1 MIKLVIADD
10 EYFIRA
16 RLEKI
21 ISDNRTNIDI
31 VSLCEDGEDVIKC
44 LSLTKVDLLLM
55 DIKMISITGLEV
67 AGYIFE
73 NKLNTKIILLSGYND
88 FNFAVEAMRYGVFD
102 YLTKPISEEALL
114 ESIDKCIDVIESS
127 KNIPKDQS
135 IAKLSGLF
143 KKENVILQAK
153 DISNIRPAVIKYM
166 SNSDKESYSNFIKE
180 NTKDILENYNATT
193 LYKLIREILN
203 SLDIKYH
210 ILQSLTLVQYMQE
223 NIFEKD
229 ISCIEKLENILV
241 EIGVECMALNTIL
254 TKEQLIG
261 KQILED
267 IERNFSNYDYTVA
280 EIAKNI
286 GKNPSYINTVF
297 KKVYGSTIKQ
307 TLSDYRLEKAK
318 KLLRNSNMKIVD
330 IATEC
335 GYLDIFYFSKR
346 YKAKFG
352 YPPNHNKKP
361 PCKNIPF
368 TGGFS
373 FF

>member
-55 DIKMISITGLEV
+55 DIKMISVTGLEV

-114 ESIDKCIDVIESS
+114 ESLDKCIDIIESS
-127 KNIPKDQS
+127 KNMPKDQS
-135 IAKLSGLF
+135 IAKLSVLF

-153 DISNIRPAVIKYM
+153 DISTIRPSVIKYM
-166 SNSDKESYSNFIKE
+166 SNSDKESYVSFISA
-180 NTKDILENYNATT
+180 NTKDILDNYNATT
-193 LYKLIREILN
+193 LYKFIREILN

-210 ILQSLTLVQYMQE
+210 ILQSLTLVQFMQE

-229 ISCIEKLENILV
+229 ISCIEKLEDILI
-241 EIGVECMALNTIL
+241 EIGVDCMGLNTIL

-280 EIAKNI
+280 EIANNI

-307 TLSDYRLEKAK
+307 ALSDYRLEKAK

-335 GYLDIFYFSKR
+335 GYSDIFYFSKR

-352 YPPNHNKKP
+352 YPPSEENLKL
-361 PCKNIPF
+361 
-368 TGGFS
+368 
-373 FF
+373 

>member
-21 ISDNRTNIDI
+21 ISDNRPNIDI

-55 DIKMISITGLEV
+55 DIKMISVTGLEV

-114 ESIDKCIDVIESS
+114 ESLDKCIDVIESS
-127 KNIPKDQS
+127 KNMPKDKS
-135 IAKLSGLF
+135 IALLSGLF
-143 KKENVILQAK
+143 NKENLIIQAK

-166 SNSDKESYSNFIKE
+166 SNSDKESYANFIKE

-203 SLDIKYH
+203 SLDIK
-210 ILQSLTLVQYMQE
+210 QSLTLVQYMQE

-229 ISCIEKLENILV
+229 ISCIEKLEDILI
-241 EIGVECMALNTIL
+241 EIGVDCMGLNTIL

-267 IERNFSNYDYTVA
+267 IERNYSNYDYTVA
-280 EIAKNI
+280 EIANNI

-335 GYLDIFYFSKR
+335 GYSDIFYFSKR

-352 YPPNHNKKP
+352 YPPSEENLKL
-361 PCKNIPF
+361 
-368 TGGFS
+368 
-373 FF
+373 

>member
-21 ISDNRTNIDI
+21 ISDNRKNIDI

-55 DIKMISITGLEV
+55 DIKMISLTGLEV

-114 ESIDKCIDVIESS
+114 ESLDKCIDVIESS

-166 SNSDKESYSNFIKE
+166 SNSDKESYASFIKE

-241 EIGVECMALNTIL
+241 EIGVDCMGLNTIL
-254 TKEQLIG
+254 TES
-261 KQILED
+261 
-267 IERNFSNYDYTVA
+267 R
-280 EIAKNI
+280 
-286 GKNPSYINTVF
+286 
-297 KKVYGSTIKQ
+297 
-307 TLSDYRLEKAK
+307 
-318 KLLRNSNMKIVD
+318 
-330 IATEC
+330 
-335 GYLDIFYFSKR
+335 YLK
-346 YKAKFG
+346 
-352 YPPNHNKKP
+352 
-361 PCKNIPF
+361 
-368 TGGFS
+368 T
-373 FF
+373 

>member
-55 DIKMISITGLEV
+55 DIKMISVTGLEV

-114 ESIDKCIDVIESS
+114 ESLDKCIDVIESS
-127 KNIPKDQS
+127 KNMPKDKS
-135 IAKLSGLF
+135 IALLSGLF
-143 KKENVILQAK
+143 NKENLIIQAK
-153 DISNIRPAVIKYM
+153 DISNVRPAVIKYM
-166 SNSDKESYSNFIKE
+166 SNSDKESYANFIKE

-229 ISCIEKLENILV
+229 ISCIEKLEDILI
-241 EIGVECMALNTIL
+241 EIGVDCMGLNTIL

-280 EIAKNI
+280 EIANNI

-335 GYLDIFYFSKR
+335 GYSDIFYFSKR

-352 YPPNHNKKP
+352 YPPSEENLKL
-361 PCKNIPF
+361 
-368 TGGFS
+368 
-373 FF
+373 

>member
-21 ISDNRTNIDI
+21 ISDNRKNIDI

-55 DIKMISITGLEV
+55 DIKMISLTGLEV

-114 ESIDKCIDVIESS
+114 ESLDKCIDVIESS
-127 KNIPKDQS
+127 KNMPKDQS
-135 IAKLSGLF
+135 IAKLSVLF

-153 DISNIRPAVIKYM
+153 DISTIRPSVIKYM
-166 SNSDKESYSNFIKE
+166 SNSDKESYVSF
-180 NTKDILENYNATT
+180 NATT
-193 LYKLIREILN
+193 LYKFIREILN

-210 ILQSLTLVQYMQE
+210 ILQSLTLVQFMQE

-229 ISCIEKLENILV
+229 ISCIEKLEDILI
-241 EIGVECMALNTIL
+241 EIGVDCMGLNTIL

-280 EIAKNI
+280 EIANNI

-335 GYLDIFYFSKR
+335 GYSDIFYFSKR

-352 YPPNHNKKP
+352 YPPSEENLKL
-361 PCKNIPF
+361 
-368 TGGFS
+368 
-373 FF
+373 